1 MLPGLFGSG
10 ALLFFEMKEGGS
22 IMTTCLETEMKK
34 MALLGTGLLWVGWF
48 GCLFV
53 MLKNWQAS
61 SSSSCSPNAH
71 DRAVL
76 VEARS

>member
-1 MLPGLFGSG
+1 
-10 ALLFFEMKEGGS
+10 
-22 IMTTCLETEMKK
+22 MTTCLENEMKK
-34 MALLGTGLLWVGWF
+34 MVLLGTGLLWVGWF

-53 MLKNWQAS
+53 MLKNWQAF

-71 DRAVL
+71 DETVL